1 MVKETYEE
9 GLKQLLENEGGY
21 SNDKNDPGGPTKY
34 GITIIDYRLYIK
46 AKGTADDVKNLSVDQ
61 AKDIYRRKYWDAL
74 ACYSLP
80 AGVDY
85 AVFDYGVNSGIGRS
99 GRVLRRLLGLPD
111 GTHKVDETVLA
122 AVAKKDPKDLI
133 EEITQ
138 ERLKFLKSL
147 KTWKYFGKGWN
158 NRVIKV
164 RALALQMVDKYGSGS
179 NTSSH

>member
-1 MVKETYEE
+1 MAKETFEE
-9 GLKQLLENEGGY
+9 ALKQLLEHEGGY
-21 SNDKNDPGGPTKY
+21 SNHPKDPGGPTKY
-34 GITIIDYRLYIK
+34 GITIHDYKLYIK
-46 AKGTADDVKNLSVDQ
+46 AKGTAEDVKNLSVDQ
-61 AKDIYRRKYWDAL
+61 ARDIYRRKYWDAL

-80 AGVDY
+80 SGVDY

-111 GTHKVDETVLA
+111 TTHKVDETVLSK
-122 AVAKKDPKDLI
+122 VNKKDPQDLI

-147 KTWKYFGKGWN
+147 RTWKYFGKGWN

-164 RALALQMVDKYGSGS
+164 RALALQMVEKYGSS
-179 NTSSH
+179 SSTSSR